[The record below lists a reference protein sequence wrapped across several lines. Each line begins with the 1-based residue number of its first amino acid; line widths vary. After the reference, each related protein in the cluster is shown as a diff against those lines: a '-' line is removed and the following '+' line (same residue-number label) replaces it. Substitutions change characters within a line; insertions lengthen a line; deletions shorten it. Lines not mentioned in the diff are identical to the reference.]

1 MYRDLRHFTTYIYS
15 TEYFKHKMR
24 IILLNLCGM
33 IQVVT
38 VARDTPMLSTNDHQC
53 SSQRIMSTVVSQVS
67 GSFVWILI
75 SDISNWF
82 DKKKNPMLFDLLIM
96 KWILIDIF
104 EKKDKSVNDNTRHIR
119 SQGKL
124 KLKKNRIP
132 RSAVSREKN
141 VETLVVADHKMVEYH
156 GKKVIQSYVL
166 SIMNIVSA
174 CIWFPKWIYKELWF
188 LHVLYSLCLTPA
200 VIKKSH

>member
-1 MYRDLRHFTTYIYS
+1 MYRDLRHFTTNIYS
-15 TEYFKHKMR
+15 MAYFKHKMR

-38 VARDTPMLSTNDHQC
+38 VARDTPMWSTNDHQC

-67 GSFVWILI
+67 GGFCLNT
-75 SDISNWF
+75 DFRSNWF
-82 DKKKNPMLFDLLIM
+82 DKKTMLFDLLIM
-96 KWILIDIF
+96 ILIFIDIF
-104 EKKDKSVNDNTRHIR
+104 EKKDKTVNDDARHT
-119 SQGKL
+119 SSWGKL
-124 KLKKNRIP
+124 KLKKNRIQ

-174 CIWFPKWIYKELWF
+174 CIWFPKWI
-188 LHVLYSLCLTPA
+188 
-200 VIKKSH
+200 